1 MLYCW
6 PCPAPAQELGIEAV
20 LEGDYVV
27 CRAAV
32 AVRASRDRVWKV
44 LTDYERYPRFL
55 PDIELS
61 RVVHRGP
68 EGLVLE
74 QRGTVGLLFVFRNI
88 EVRLAALEAAPHSL
102 QLRLLSGNLRDM
114 QGRYDLHENGAMT
127 RMVYQGRF
135 LADADLPPFMALAMV
150 RHALTR
156 QLGGLVAE
164 MERNDSGG
172 VRGGP

>member
-1 MLYCW
+1 M
-6 PCPAPAQELGIEAV
+6 
-20 LEGDYVV
+20 LEGEYVV
-27 CRAAV
+27 CRATL
-32 AVRASRDRVWKV
+32 AVRASRERVWKV

-55 PDIELS
+55 PDIEIS
-61 RVVHRGP
+61 RVAYRGP

-74 QRGTVGLLFVFRNI
+74 QRGTVGLLFVSRTI
-88 EVRLAALEAAPHSL
+88 EVRLGALETAPHSL

-114 QGRYDLHENGAMT
+114 QGRYDLHEQGGMT

-135 LADADLPPFMALAMV
+135 LAEADLPPFMALAMV

-164 MERNDSGG
+164 MERDDSGRRRG
-172 VRGGP
+172 VP